1 MPSRL
6 LFSAFLM
13 TLTDTV
19 AWYTMVQG
27 ADQRPNVLFIVA
39 DDLNCAL
46 GVYGDGVAVTPN
58 LDRLAARG
66 VVFERAYCQQA
77 VCNPSRSSFL
87 TGLRPDTVAV
97 DDLRKSFRQTTAFV
111 DDELVT
117 LPEFFRLQ
125 GYFCRNIGKIFHNM
139 GETQDRRSWSV
150 DEVLYR
156 GTHAADTVYANTPP
170 DRRDPLVKKAPVTE
184 CLPVSDQAYR
194 DGQTARLAAT
204 MLRTRAEDADPF
216 FLAIGFWRP
225 HLPFVAPQKYWDLY
239 EPQQIPLP
247 FPEEAPTG
255 VPEIALHASREIRGY
270 DGIPADRRLTEAEIR
285 HLRHGYYASISFMDA
300 QLGLILDALETGGHA
315 EDTIIVFTSDH
326 GFHIGEQTLWG
337 KTSNFELD
345 ARVPLIIAD
354 PRRAETHGQATRGL
368 VELVD
373 LYPTLAHLTGT
384 GDKLSERL
392 EGVSVVRLL
401 DDPGATIRDA
411 AFTQHQQPFY
421 GPRSNWKAWG
431 RSMRTAEWRYTEWR
445 AIADGSV
452 MAREL
457 YDHRR
462 DDAEQRNVAEQYP
475 QVVGQLAALLA
486 EQFPVVAASQ
496 EQDDGQR

>member
-1 MPSRL
+1 MASRL
-6 LFSAFLM
+6 LNASLLVIVLTAITLGRTVSA
-13 TLTDTV
+13 T
-19 AWYTMVQG
+19 
-27 ADQRPNVLFIVA
+27 DQRPNVMFIVA

-46 GVYGDGVAVTPN
+46 QVYGDRVAVTPN

-66 VVFERAYCQQA
+66 VVFQRAYCQQA

-97 DDLRKSFRQTTAFV
+97 DDLRKSFRHTTAFGE
-111 DDELVT
+111 ELVT
-117 LPEFFRLQ
+117 LPEFFRSQ
-125 GYFCRNIGKIFHNM
+125 GYFCRNIGKMFHNM

-150 DEVLYR
+150 DEVLFR
-156 GTHAADTVYANTPP
+156 GTHAADTVHANTPP
-170 DRRDPLVKKAPVTE
+170 GRRDPLVKKAPVTE
-184 CLPVSDQAYR
+184 SLPVPDQAYR

-204 MLRTRAEDADPF
+204 MLRTRAVDEDPF

-247 FPEEAPTG
+247 FPAESPTDAPQ
-255 VPEIALHASREIRGY
+255 IALHESREIRGY
-270 DGIPADRRLTEAEIR
+270 DGTPADRPLTEAEIR

-300 QLGLILDALETGGHA
+300 QLGLILDALEAGGHA
-315 EDTIIVFTSDH
+315 GNTVIVFTSDH

-345 ARVPLIIAD
+345 ARVPLIVAD
-354 PRRAETHGQATRGL
+354 PRRAGTHGQVTRGL

-373 LYPTLAHLTGT
+373 LYPTLADLIGAA
-384 GDKLSERL
+384 DKVSERL
-392 EGVSVVRLL
+392 EGVSVMRLL
-401 DDPGATIRDA
+401 DHPGATIKDT

-431 RSMRTAEWRYTEWR
+431 RSVRTAEWRYTEWR
-445 AIADGSV
+445 AIADGRV

-457 YDHRR
+457 YDHRH
-462 DDAEQRNVAEQYP
+462 DNAEDRNVVDQHP
-475 QVVGQLAALLA
+475 LIVRQLGRRLA
-486 EQFPVVAASQ
+486 EQFPRAAANR
-496 EQDDGQR
+496 EQDDAQR